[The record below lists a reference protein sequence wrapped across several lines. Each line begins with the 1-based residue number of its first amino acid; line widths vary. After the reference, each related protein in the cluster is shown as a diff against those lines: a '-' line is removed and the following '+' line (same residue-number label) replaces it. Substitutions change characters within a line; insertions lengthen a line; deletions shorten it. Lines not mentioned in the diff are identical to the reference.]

1 LTVDRVEASSV
12 IIRAGRWGRAYP
24 LRSGS
29 AIPGIAGL
37 TFTRTV
43 LLEAVE
49 YRYKVVDRIAH
60 ADPVLA
66 ALDGARGVLEI
77 ETLRPVTQTASLLV
91 PNSALA
97 DSPPRGMLDEGL
109 LERVKVREIDRD
121 VYEVPAAQVRPVLD
135 DVGRVLMDLAPSV
148 LPILSRKEGLQY
160 QIKSAASDGVLT
172 GQGFLVTSPKMAEQA
187 GIQQGDRILSV
198 NGMPVD
204 SLGSLYGI
212 YRQVQRDT
220 ALTTVRVDLDRQ
232 GTHLTKTYRIR

>member
-1 LTVDRVEASSV
+1 
-12 IIRAGRWGRAYP
+12 
-24 LRSGS
+24 
-29 AIPGIAGL
+29 
-37 TFTRTV
+37 
-43 LLEAVE
+43 
-49 YRYKVVDRIAH
+49 
-60 ADPVLA
+60 
-66 ALDGARGVLEI
+66 LEI
-77 ETLRPVTQTASLLV
+77 ETLRPTTPAASLPLQNPV
-91 PNSALA
+91 LP
-97 DSPPRGMLDEGL
+97 DSPARATLDEGL
-109 LERVKVREIDRD
+109 LERVKVREVGRD

-160 QIKSAASDGVLT
+160 KISSAASDGVLT